1 MGILKLQRTLIILGF
16 LVVPLL
22 SFGEISALFSGA
34 LSDQTSSIS
43 GLIKFTK
50 DIIFALLILLGFSYY
65 LIKAKVSRKPLIIFL
80 LSVILIIPSILLS
93 ATADPLMLLSG
104 LRWFLPFFLVFFIY
118 EAINKNLIDKLARV
132 LLLLFFLHL
141 IAQVLQAF
149 FASSW
154 YGVSYFGLNARN
166 PGLFLIPNTGAFFTL
181 ILTYFF
187 LFLANF
193 SAKTKL
199 LLVPL
204 CFLSI
209 MLTLSGTGFLLFF
222 FVVFF
227 YFFSYKYVV
236 FIPVILALL
245 VPLFFYALNIFL
257 SRGDNYIEE
266 SGGTRLDI
274 FVEVL
279 NSAGLFSESFG
290 LGTNS
295 YVLLGGGVI
304 MDSLYASLLMNTGYF
319 GFLTFIFIFFTALS
333 FSFYSSDKKLFTFL
347 IFMASYAATTILF
360 EAYPMNLMAIVISIF
375 FLKRR
380 QGKLN

>member
-80 LSVILIIPSILLS
+80 FSVILIIPSILLS

-118 EAINKNLIDKLARV
+118 EAINKNFIDKLARV

-166 PGLFLIPNTGAFFTL
+166 PGLFLIPNTGAFFSL
-181 ILTYFF
+181 MLTYFF
-187 LFLANF
+187 LFLSDF

-199 LLVPL
+199 LLIPL

-209 MLTLSGTGFLLFF
+209 LLTLSGTGFLLFF

-227 YFFSYKYVV
+227 YLFSYRNLVLLPAILV
-236 FIPVILALL
+236 AALPV
-245 VPLFFYALNIFL
+245 FFYGLNLFL
-257 SRGDNYIEE
+257 SRGDSYIEE
-266 SGGTRLDI
+266 SGGTRLSI
-274 FVEVL
+274 FIDVM
-279 NSAGLFSESFG
+279 NSVGLFSENFG

-295 YVLLGGGVI
+295 YVLLGGDMI
-304 MDSLYASLLMNTGYF
+304 MDSLYASLLMNIGYF
-319 GFLTFIFIFFTALS
+319 GFLIFVFTFFIALL
-333 FSFYSSDKKLFTFL
+333 FAIYSSDKKLFTFL
-347 IFMASYAATTILF
+347 LFMASYAATTILF
-360 EAYPMNLMAIVISIF
+360 EAYPMNLMTIVISIC
-375 FLKRR
+375 FLKQQ

>member
-16 LVVPLL
+16 LIVPLL

-80 LSVILIIPSILLS
+80 FSVILIIPSILLS

-118 EAINKNLIDKLARV
+118 EAINRKFISKLARV
-132 LLLLFFLHL
+132 LLLLFFVHL
-141 IAQVLQAF
+141 AAQVLQAL

-181 ILTYFF
+181 VLTYFF
-187 LFLANF
+187 LFLADF
-193 SAKTKL
+193 RAKTKL
-199 LLVPL
+199 LLIPL

-209 MLTLSGTGFLLFF
+209 LLTLSGTGFLLFF

-227 YFFSYKYVV
+227 YLFSYKNLILLPIILVSV
-236 FIPVILALL
+236 IPA
-245 VPLFFYALNIFL
+245 FFYGLNLFL
-257 SRGDNYIEE
+257 SRGDSYIEE
-266 SGGTRLDI
+266 SGGTRLSI
-274 FVEVL
+274 FIDVV
-279 NSAGLFSESFG
+279 NSAGLFSENFG

-295 YVLLGGGVI
+295 YVLLGGGMI

-319 GFLTFIFIFFTALS
+319 GFLTFVFTFFIALA
-333 FSFYSSDKKLFTFL
+333 FSFYSADKKLFTFL
-347 IFMASYAATTILF
+347 LFMAAYAATTILF
-360 EAYPMNLMAIVISIF
+360 EAYPMNLMAIVISIC
-375 FLKRR
+375 FLKQQ